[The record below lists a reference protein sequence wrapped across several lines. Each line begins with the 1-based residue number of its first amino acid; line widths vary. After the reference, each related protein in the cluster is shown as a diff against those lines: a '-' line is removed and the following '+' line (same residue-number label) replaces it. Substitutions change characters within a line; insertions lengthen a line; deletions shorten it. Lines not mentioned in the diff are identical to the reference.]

1 MTRNP
6 GPRSTM
12 PRRPRSTSQ
21 SSVDRPALSGASVV
35 YAGVGAVL
43 ALVAMY
49 LVATRTPTAPLPER
63 VPSPPPVAPTPSGSG
78 SDAAPAGA
86 GSDQPTGSGSAGS
99 DVGTPATPTP
109 SGRLLA
115 ASPELARSAR
125 ARGLEV
131 AHAEIDGEPALRV
144 VAGPGQGGVVE
155 LPLPTHVRLL
165 ERQTLALRLRAVS
178 PTDAL
183 DLRLLAI
190 DASGRTIFQRRFT
203 LASAP
208 RWVELSEP
216 FRGWR
221 WGDAHSGSWA
231 EVVCLGLVLPR
242 LDSEA
247 TVGLAWLDV
256 EPGSGRDLGFQLA
269 PLMQADGPTRF
280 IQRDHL
286 LLGTDL
292 PDAVDEAAL
301 EVLAARFRPIDPW
314 LRRLF
319 GDAVRPAELDRP
331 IPFLVFASPERRA
344 AFFVALGKAWNV
356 GISPS
361 RAGGYTV
368 QDIATSDWIPAKGV
382 DRPVYVHEAVHAIA
396 ARLLRVNPGVGSHG
410 WLQEGLANYLQ
421 LALHPASMDPKEYAR
436 EFSQPIQATGRGWFR
451 PLSMLLAKRVETS
464 DYPQLASLAGY
475 LIERQAGWLP
485 ALARGVADGKP
496 LPTILHGL
504 GTDIDALEAGWFAWG
519 KERHAGPRPADAP
532 HFPRPVEWTGK

>member
-1 MTRNP
+1 MTRNSA
-6 GPRSTM
+6 PRSAM
-12 PRRPRSTSQ
+12 PPRPQPASAT
-21 SSVDRPALSGASVV
+21 SVDRFTSRGASRV
-35 YAGVGAVL
+35 YGGVGVIL

-49 LVATRTPTAPLPER
+49 LVATRTPTARLPER
-63 VPSPPPVAPTPSGSG
+63 VPSPQPVAPTPSGSE
-78 SDAAPAGA
+78 SHAAPDGT
-86 GSDQPTGSGSAGS
+86 GTDLPSGSGSAGS
-99 DVGTPATPTP
+99 VVGIQATPPT
-109 SGRLLA
+109 SRRVLL
-115 ASPELARSAR
+115 ASPELASAAR

-131 AHAEIDGEPALRV
+131 AHAEIDGEPALRL

-155 LPLPTHVRLL
+155 LPLPTHIRLL
-165 ERQTLALRLRAVS
+165 ERQTLVLRMRAVS

-190 DASGRTIFQRRFT
+190 DANGRTIFQRRFT

-208 RWVELSEP
+208 GWVEVAEP

-221 WGDAHSGSWA
+221 WGDTHSGSWA
-231 EVVCLGLVLPR
+231 EVVYLGLVLPR
-242 LDSEA
+242 LDRGA
-247 TVGLAWLDV
+247 TVALAWLDV

-286 LLGTDL
+286 LVGTDL
-292 PDAVDEAAL
+292 PDAIDEATL
-301 EVLAARFRPIDPW
+301 EVLAARLRPIDPW

-319 GDAVRPAELDRP
+319 GDAVRPTELDRP

-344 AFFVALGKAWNV
+344 AFFVALGKTWNV
-356 GISPS
+356 AITPS

-368 QDIATSDWIPAKGV
+368 QDIATSDWLPAKGV

-396 ARLLRVNPGVGSHG
+396 ARLLRVNPGVGGHG

-451 PLSMLLAKRVETS
+451 PLAMLLAKRVETT

-496 LPTILHGL
+496 LPAILHGL

-532 HFPRPVEWTGK
+532 HFPRPLEWAGK